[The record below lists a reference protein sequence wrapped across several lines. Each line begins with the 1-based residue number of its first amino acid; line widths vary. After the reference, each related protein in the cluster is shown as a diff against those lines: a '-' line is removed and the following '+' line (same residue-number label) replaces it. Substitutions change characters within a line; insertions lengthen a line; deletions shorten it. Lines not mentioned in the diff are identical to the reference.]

1 MVVILV
7 YVASEFDPELE
18 LFEESELEFELELD
32 PELLPEE
39 YEPLSLLV
47 ALESDELSEPEEPL
61 EDESPDPDPELDELL
76 LSELAPSLEYFEEE
90 T

>member
-1 MVVILV
+1 M
-7 YVASEFDPELE
+7 ASEFDPELE

-32 PELLPEE
+32 PESEPEE